1 MTKRRKPEKK
11 KKKIRV
17 KTMDVILVFIAVVLI
32 AFTLEMIVIFKEQGS
47 IPDMLC
53 TCVFGAAVGEFGAM
67 AWIRSNKD
75 KAQERKWRQQ
85 DRRNEADKEESI
97 T

>member
-1 MTKRRKPEKK
+1 MKKKKKPEKK
-11 KKKIRV
+11 KIKI
-17 KTMDVILVFIAVVLI
+17 KTMDVILVFIAVVLVT
-32 AFTLEMIVIFKEQGS
+32 FTLEMVYLFTKYGA
-47 IPDMLC
+47 IPDTLC

-75 KAQERKWRQQ
+75 KAQDRKWRKQ
-85 DRRNEADKEESI
+85 DRKYGDKEDI

>member
-1 MTKRRKPEKK
+1 MKK
-11 KKKIRV
+11 KKKPENKKKKIKI
-17 KTMDVILVFIAVVLI
+17 KTMDVILVFIAAVLV
-32 AFTLEMIVIFKEQGS
+32 AFTLEMIFIFKTQGA

-85 DRRNEADKEESI
+85 DRKRGEKEDAE
-97 T
+97 